1 MARTYRSTNCRTLGH
16 VANMALKSTEK
27 TAKWLA
33 SDPFGTVEDCVLG
46 SSIMELQQRINFS
59 LARMKLGNRR
69 VKRGNDQHS
78 KFVDTGVDAST
89 YEVASGWI
97 IDHLLPSDA
106 TS

>member
-1 MARTYRSTNCRTLGH
+1 MELQ
-16 VANMALKSTEK
+16 
-27 TAKWLA
+27 
-33 SDPFGTVEDCVLG
+33 
-46 SSIMELQQRINFS
+46 ELQQRINFS

-97 IDHLLPSDA
+97 IDHLLFVRDMLWGFFKPLLSFFFGA
-106 TS
+106 IRRLVLIILANVIYFGAIYLLLTY